1 MLKLFSRCISYHVN
15 TIVLQ
20 FIENFIWKCEKT
32 LRMGYL
38 SFAQGGCLEIFRD
51 SPCTLDRNLKQHL
64 VSEFKLDVYL
74 FEAEGF

>member
-1 MLKLFSRCISYHVN
+1 
-15 TIVLQ
+15 
-20 FIENFIWKCEKT
+20 
-32 LRMGYL
+32 MGYL